1 VRGPKGGNSSFLLN
15 KLNLVLVKPLLIPVS
30 CIGVK
35 VSDYRSGDH
44 GLDDYY
50 LTGEFDSS

>member
-1 VRGPKGGNSSFLLN
+1 MRGPKGGNSSFLLN
-15 KLNLVLVKPLLIPVS
+15 KLNLVLVIARLIPVS
-30 CIGVK
+30 GIGVK
-35 VSDYRSGDH
+35 VSDCRSGDQ